1 MVYFANEPAEQ
12 PSLRS
17 SRVPRSGFFLFRQ
30 MKIVQSFILKLK
42 DHTAKRPYQVAYLS
56 LPNFSTWHSYLLI
69 TRSLTLTHTNAISQ
83 LNADVQNGASDPLT
97 RLPCCYILPL
107 RPVCV
112 PRLAVLA
119 ALPPRL
125 AALSHSVCLH
135 ATLSP
140 STAAAARTAL

>member
-56 LPNFSTWHSYLLI
+56 LPNFSTWHCYYKSPILMPPDRALI
-69 TRSLTLTHTNAISQ
+69 LVAR
-83 LNADVQNGASDPLT
+83 DK
-97 RLPCCYILPL
+97 
-107 RPVCV
+107 
-112 PRLAVLA
+112 
-119 ALPPRL
+119 PPIRRIGRCN
-125 AALSHSVCLH
+125 S
-135 ATLSP
+135 
-140 STAAAARTAL
+140 